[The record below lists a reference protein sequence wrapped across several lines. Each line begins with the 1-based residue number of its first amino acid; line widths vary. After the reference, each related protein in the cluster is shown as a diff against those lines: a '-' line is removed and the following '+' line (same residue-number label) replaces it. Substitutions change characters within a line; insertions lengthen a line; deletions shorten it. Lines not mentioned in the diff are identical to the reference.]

1 LRGNCKKVSS
11 FSQKA
16 PSYRDGKSEA
26 SGEREDGIMGTETR
40 RFLRSGQDYSAVG
53 RGLRRRAR
61 SCARPLFV
69 SLVYVIATSALARA
83 DGIETISAGLD
94 HTCFATTSGAVQC
107 WGLAN
112 DGRLGVKPS
121 DASIASGSSD
131 PRNTASV
138 VDALPASVALVSLGG
153 EMSCAETTDLVTK
166 CWGRNDSGQL
176 GTGSSEPYSF
186 VPTPVKDLV
195 GAKALSVGAHSACAV
210 TPGGVVQCWGRNDH
224 GQLGNGTLTNSNVP
238 VPVSGIASG
247 ATDVSVG
254 EDHACAVVSGGVR
267 CWGRNHQG
275 QLGNDS
281 LSDSDHPV
289 EVSGVSDAAKVY
301 VGPAVSYAI
310 KSDGSVSMWGWGKSS
325 VSAFSAIGSGITAIA
340 IGDLHACALSQSG
353 AVRCWGSNAKGQL
366 GDGTTIDRPTPVD
379 VVGLTSGVTGIA
391 AGRDH
396 SCALKK
402 AGQVVCWGAGARGQR
417 GDGTAPPVDVVT
429 TPQSGGVLGATT
441 TSGTTGFTTQSV
453 TTSATPTSTASGS
466 ITATANASS
475 ATPIGSPVASAAATS
490 GVQLALDFNAGAAG
504 SSIQPV
510 GRTTDGV
517 YMVATNQA
525 GETHLLRA
533 SSNGGITPIKR
544 LSPNPEAG
552 STTDTTGLF
561 FTVPT
566 GFAGA
571 GDTWYTDGTS
581 GGTLRVPC
589 SSFAFSEGPK
599 IYYGYGPGSYGAPG
613 TSKKLGYFDLSSG
626 EGDALFVTS
635 EYLSVER
642 VVDKI
647 PVYTASDT
655 IAWYDTET
663 DQWKSTARL
672 EPWPVDYW
680 VAGREQYPEDGTYFI
695 VVQTATKSTVYR
707 LSRGAAGLDVVPVG
721 SLSGTGKIV
730 EDSGLFYVAPNCGSR
745 TCSSSEIAAAQSAG
759 FRFRVPKVRK
769 PSTILKEYS
778 KAGAPVPN
786 AAIDWSS
793 SKWVYAQNSQLLFS
807 TYDTGI
813 ITPHQRLTWNSQEI
827 VPTALRIVG
836 NSLFIF
842 GSTPEEGSEVWV
854 TPFDECPSDTNK
866 VLEGVCGCGVA
877 DVDKDGDGTMDCQ
890 DLCVTDRAKV
900 QPGVCG
906 CGFVDEDPDGDG
918 VMSCKDECP
927 NDSQKSVKGMCGCGV
942 PDTDSDND
950 GKADCVDKCA
960 ADPNKSAPG
969 ACGCGVADTDSDR
982 DGANDCFD
990 QCPQDPRKV
999 FPGFCGCGAVDNDT
1013 DGDHIMDCLD
1023 QCIWDPKK
1031 QEPGVCGCGKS
1042 DADSDGDAVV
1052 DCKDDCPQDAHKTS
1066 PGITGCGNSD
1076 KDTDGDGT
1084 PDVNDSCPS
1093 DKAKLVAGV
1102 CGCGVSDQDSDND
1115 GTADCVDQC
1124 AQDGK
1129 KTLPGI
1135 CGCGSADSDSDGDGA
1150 ADCVDQCPSNAALT
1164 SRRNGTCEPT
1174 LGAVPPT
1181 PKPIPAVSDLSMGS
1195 VSSAAATLKRGQAWS
1210 FAGRAVNIGTARSN
1224 AETVTWY
1231 LARAKV
1237 LNPRSDVR
1245 LGSATV
1251 SAMNPGASQNA
1262 AIKVSSKVTSKI
1274 PTGKFWIIGVVSD
1287 SPGTSESARANNVAV
1302 GARQVSV
1309 KK

>member
-1 LRGNCKKVSS
+1 MR
-11 FSQKA
+11 
-16 PSYRDGKSEA
+16 
-26 SGEREDGIMGTETR
+26 TEILS
-40 RFLRSGQDYSAVG
+40 FLRSAQSYSSVG
-53 RGLRRRAR
+53 RGLARRTL
-61 SCARPLFV
+61 SCARQWLV
-69 SLVYVIATSALARA
+69 LLVYVIATSALARA

-112 DGRLGVKPS
+112 DGRLGVNPS
-121 DASIASGSSD
+121 DTSLTSGSAD
-131 PRNTASV
+131 PRNAG
-138 VDALPASVALVSLGG
+138 ALISGLPSSVALVSLGG

-210 TPGGVVQCWGRNDH
+210 TPVGGVQCWGRNDH

-238 VPVSGIASG
+238 VPVSGIDSG
-247 ATDVSVG
+247 STDVSVG

-275 QLGNDS
+275 QLGYDS

-289 EVSGVSDAAKVY
+289 QVSGVRDAAKVY
-301 VGPAVSYAI
+301 VGSGVSYAI
-310 KSDGSVSMWGWGKSS
+310 TSDGSVSMWGWGKPS
-325 VSAFSAIGSGITAIA
+325 VSTFVAIGKGITALA

-391 AGRDH
+391 TGRDH

-402 AGQVVCWGAGARGQR
+402 AGQVVCWGAGAKGQR
-417 GDGTAPPVDVVT
+417 GDGTASPVDVVT
-429 TPQSGGVLGATT
+429 TPQSGGVLGATS

-453 TTSATPTSTASGS
+453 TTSATTTSTARGS
-466 ITATANASS
+466 ITPFATALS
-475 ATPIGSPVASAAATS
+475 ATPTGSPVASAAATS

-517 YMVATNQA
+517 YLVATNQA

-552 STTDTTGLF
+552 STIDTTGLF

-589 SSFAFSEGPK
+589 SSFAFSEGPR

-613 TSKKLGYFDLSSG
+613 TSNKLGYFDLSSG

-647 PVYTASDT
+647 PVSTSNDI

-663 DQWKSTARL
+663 DTWKSTARL
-672 EPWPVDYW
+672 EPWPVGYW
-680 VAGREQYPEDGTYFI
+680 VAGTEQYPEDGTYFI
-695 VVQTATKSTVYR
+695 VVRTATKSTVYR

-721 SLSGTGKIV
+721 SLSGTGAIQQLN
-730 EDSGLFYVAPNCGSR
+730 GLFYVAPNCGSR

-759 FRFRVPKVRK
+759 FTFRVPKVRK

-793 SKWVYAQNSQLLFS
+793 SKWVYAQNGQLLFS
-807 TYDTGI
+807 TSNTGI

-827 VPTALRIVG
+827 IPTALRIVG

-854 TPFDECPSDTNK
+854 TPFDECPSDANK
-866 VLEGVCGCGVA
+866 ILQGVCGCGVA
-877 DVDKDGDGTMDCQ
+877 DVDKDSDGTLDCQ
-890 DLCVTDRAKV
+890 DLCPTDAAKT
-900 QPGVCG
+900 QPGTCG
-906 CGFVDEDPDGDG
+906 CGAVDEDPDGDG

-927 NDSQKSVKGMCGCGV
+927 SDAQKSVKGSCGCGV
-942 PDTDSDND
+942 ADTDSDKD
-950 GKADCVDKCA
+950 GKADCVDLCA
-960 ADPNKSAPG
+960 ADPHKSAPGVCGCGVADTDSDSDGKKDCQDECPQDAQKTSAGICGCGVADKDSDGDQVMDCQDLCISDRQKKAPGVCGCGKTDADVDADGVLNCNDECPQDPLKTIPGIAGCGKSDTDTDGDGTPDSLESCPNDKAKLSPGVCGCGVVDQDSDKDGTAECLDQCAQDALKQAPG
-969 ACGCGVADTDSDR
+969 ACGCGVADTDR
-982 DGANDCFD
+982 DG
-990 QCPQDPRKV
+990 
-999 FPGFCGCGAVDNDT
+999 
-1013 DGDHIMDCLD
+1013 
-1023 QCIWDPKK
+1023 
-1031 QEPGVCGCGKS
+1031 
-1042 DADSDGDAVV
+1042 
-1052 DCKDDCPQDAHKTS
+1052 
-1066 PGITGCGNSD
+1066 
-1076 KDTDGDGT
+1076 
-1084 PDVNDSCPS
+1084 
-1093 DKAKLVAGV
+1093 
-1102 CGCGVSDQDSDND
+1102 D
-1115 GTADCVDQC
+1115 GTADCVD
-1124 AQDGK
+1124 K
-1129 KTLPGI
+1129 
-1135 CGCGSADSDSDGDGA
+1135 
-1150 ADCVDQCPSNAALT
+1150 CPSNPLLT
-1164 SRRNGTCEPT
+1164 APLDGSCVSKP
-1174 LGAVPPT
+1174 LPPSA
-1181 PKPIPAVSDLSMGS
+1181 PDLYINYVWSDYDT
-1195 VSSAAATLKRGQAWS
+1195 VKRGQSWS
-1210 FAGRAVNIGTARSN
+1210 FTGKADNVGTAKSN
-1224 AETVTWY
+1224 ASTVTWY
-1231 LARAKV
+1231 LSRDKTLSV
-1237 LNPRSDVR
+1237 KSDVK
-1245 LGSATV
+1245 LGA
-1251 SAMNPGASQNA
+1251 ARIKALEPGEFQAVKL
-1262 AIKVSSKVTSKI
+1262 KVSGKLTSKVAA
-1274 PTGKFWIIGVVSD
+1274 GKYWLIGTISDEINVS
-1287 SPGTSESARANNVAV
+1287 EIARANNLTVS
-1302 GARQVSV
+1302 ARQITV